1 MVGYLFPQ
9 SPMIAEVN
17 LGYRDGRL
25 DSYVGKVLAEEP
37 VDVQLS
43 VTGILSIL
51 KSVAGSM
58 AKESRQ
64 R

>member
-1 MVGYLFPQ
+1 
-9 SPMIAEVN
+9 MIAEVN